1 MIGNGALGT
10 QPVAVVQA
18 LPISQGGDGGR
29 VNTGDLAITRTSIIS
44 SSTSAIASTAG
55 GSATPVTT
63 GGGATGS
70 STTSTVRSGEMRS
83 SVVAKTTAL
92 VSIGLMGIILLF

>member
-18 LPISQGGDGGR
+18 LPVSQGGDGGR

-63 GGGATGS
+63 GGATGS

-83 SVVAKTTAL
+83 SVVVKTTAL
-92 VSIGLMGIILLF
+92 ISIGLMGIILLS